1 MLHQRIAVVTGT
13 NSGFGR
19 LTVES
24 LVHDG
29 WHVFAT
35 MRNVATRNAEA
46 AAALRTIGADV
57 VELDVTSDA
66 SVDAA
71 AAKIL
76 TRGVPDLLVNNAGA
90 GYFGIQEAF
99 TPALVE
105 RQFATNV
112 FGPLR
117 VNRAFLPAM
126 RERRAGLIVHVSS
139 VAGRVTFPI
148 GGVYAASK
156 WALEALAEA
165 SSYELAPFGV
175 DVAIVQPGA
184 YPTEISGKTIEA
196 DDAART
202 ASYGATA
209 QRLGAAMNA
218 FAGAAE
224 GRDPADIARAIVRLA
239 NVPAGMRPLRTIL
252 PSDDGVETLNAAAG
266 SVQAA
271 MLQALGLDDLLPKA
285 AAV

>member
-1 MLHQRIAVVTGT
+1 
-13 NSGFGR
+13 
-19 LTVES
+19 
-24 LVHDG
+24 
-29 WHVFAT
+29 
-35 MRNVATRNAEA
+35 
-46 AAALRTIGADV
+46 
-57 VELDVTSDA
+57 
-66 SVDAA
+66 
-71 AAKIL
+71 
-76 TRGVPDLLVNNAGA
+76 
-90 GYFGIQEAF
+90 
-99 TPALVE
+99 
-105 RQFATNV
+105 
-112 FGPLR
+112 
-117 VNRAFLPAM
+117 
-126 RERRAGLIVHVSS
+126 
-139 VAGRVTFPI
+139 
-148 GGVYAASK
+148 
-156 WALEALAEA
+156 
-165 SSYELAPFGV
+165 
-175 DVAIVQPGA
+175 VQPGA

-271 MLQALGLDDLLPKA
+271 MLQALGIDDLLPKA